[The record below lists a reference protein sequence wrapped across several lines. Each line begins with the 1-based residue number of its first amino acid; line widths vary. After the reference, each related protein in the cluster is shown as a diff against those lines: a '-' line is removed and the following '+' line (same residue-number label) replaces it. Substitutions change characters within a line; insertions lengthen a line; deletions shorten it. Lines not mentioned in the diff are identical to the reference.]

1 MGRLTV
7 LERDHI
13 RVQEDEAVPVDL
25 GPMLAVCGLT
35 GGAGATTLAY
45 LVALAAA
52 EQDDGPVLVADTGG
66 PSGGLAALAGVE
78 TPHSLAELAA
88 QLAADRPLEGGVY
101 ATGPA
106 GVRVLASGPEFT
118 ATCAHEQLGRLLI
131 DAREAHRLTVI
142 DCGTLA
148 RDADR
153 VALAAATHVAWVLP
167 ATADGISRARR
178 VLDGR
183 TRGRREAARRRTA
196 GRTSVQ
202 GAAARAAAHRERAA
216 RAAGARP
223 APPRT
228 RGREAGRRRRGRAGA
243 GAGDPRSARRDE
255 QPRRAARQA
264 KRSRSPCPPGDVPPA
279 AEPRSRPRRSSPR
292 GSPAR

>member
-1 MGRLTV
+1 MPVSAEAIGRGRLTV
-7 LERDHI
+7 LERDHA
-13 RVQEDEAVPVDL
+13 RVQEPEVVPVDL
-25 GPMLAVCGLT
+25 GALFAVCGLT

-52 EQDDGPVLVADTGG
+52 QKEAGPVLVADTGG

-88 QLAADRPLEGGVY
+88 QLTADRLLEGGVY

-118 ATCAHEQLGRLLI
+118 APCAPEQLGRLLI

-148 RDADR
+148 RNADR
-153 VALAAATHVAWVLP
+153 VALAAATHIAWVLP

-178 VLDGR
+178 VLVAAPA
-183 TRGRREAARRRTA
+183 TAATELLIARRDVRQSKA
-196 GRTSVQ
+196 PL
-202 GAAARAAAHRERAA
+202 REMRRIANE
-216 RAAGARP
+216 RP
-223 APPRT
+223 APLVLVPHLP
-228 RGREAGRRRRGRAGA
+228 GLEAGKSDGA
-243 GAGDPRSARRDE
+243 VDAAQVAVQAILGALER
-255 QPRRAARQA
+255 
-264 KRSRSPCPPGDVPPA
+264 
-279 AEPRSRPRRSSPR
+279 
-292 GSPAR
+292 